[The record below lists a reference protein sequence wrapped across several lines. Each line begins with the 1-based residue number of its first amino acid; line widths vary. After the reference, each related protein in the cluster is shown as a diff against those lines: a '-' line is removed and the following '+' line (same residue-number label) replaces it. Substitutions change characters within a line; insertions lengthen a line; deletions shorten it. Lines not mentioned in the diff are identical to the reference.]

1 MENKHRKFHSIQKL
15 SVIATEDWKADGYR
29 WYQNGRKFLPSSAPV
44 VEKIYYFLLVEG
56 DSAPVKSK
64 EFRKIAYHLHN
75 DPRGTQ
81 GTLVQ
86 YLGKNA
92 TCIQGTY
99 TDALFSPQTTSKALC
114 TYINIL

>member
-1 MENKHRKFHSIQKL
+1 M
-15 SVIATEDWKADGYR
+15 
-29 WYQNGRKFLPSSAPV
+29 

-56 DSAPVKSK
+56 ESAPVKSK

-86 YLGKNA
+86 YLGEDA

-99 TDALFSPQTTSKALC
+99 IYIHRC
-114 TYINIL
+114 TVLTIAGKQQATHVGHGIM